1 MASTELIRLRA
12 VSGGKVK
19 KHLLWLCLSVVSITS
34 LAFAAGDYQLLKK
47 VAVPGTGGWD
57 YLTVDEA
64 ARRIY
69 ISHSTQVDVLDADSF
84 ALVGT
89 IPNTPG
95 VHGIAVASEFG
106 RGYISAGKADAV
118 VPFDLKTLKPMAEI
132 KVGKKPDA
140 IIYEP
145 FTKRVYVMNGD
156 SESITV
162 LNAADG
168 SVVGTIPLGGGPEFA
183 VSDGKGSLYVNLEE
197 QNETLHIDVNALK
210 VKDRWPLAPCA
221 TPTSLSLD
229 KENRRLFVGCRSH
242 HFAVLDVDSGKVVFT
257 APIGDRVDAGAW
269 DPTTKLAYLSTGDGK
284 VFIFHQDSP
293 DKYSPVQEI
302 STKTGAKTMG
312 YDPKTRR
319 VIVPTSE
326 NGSMQV
332 MVFSTK
338 P

>member
-1 MASTELIRLRA
+1 M
-12 VSGGKVK
+12 K
-19 KHLLWLCLSVVSITS
+19 KRFLLLFFSVICLAS
-34 LAFAAGDYQLLKK
+34 LALAAADYQLLKK

-95 VHGIAVASEFG
+95 VHGIAIASEFG

-118 VPFDLKTLKPMAEI
+118 VPFDLKTLKPMPEI

-145 FTKRVYVMNGD
+145 LTKRIYVMNGD

-168 SVVGTIPLGGGPEFA
+168 AVAGTIPLGGGPEFA
-183 VSDGKGSLYVNLEE
+183 VSDGKGNLYVNLEE
-197 QNETLHIDVNALK
+197 QNETLHIDVHALK

-229 KENRRLFVGCRSH
+229 QQNRRLFVGCRSH
-242 HFAVLDVDSGKVVFT
+242 HFAVLDADSGKVIFT

-269 DPTTKLAYLSTGDGK
+269 DPETKLVYLSTGDGK

-293 DKYSPVQEI
+293 DKYSPVEEI
-302 STKTGAKTMG
+302 TTKTGAKTMG

-332 MVFSTK
+332 MVFSAN